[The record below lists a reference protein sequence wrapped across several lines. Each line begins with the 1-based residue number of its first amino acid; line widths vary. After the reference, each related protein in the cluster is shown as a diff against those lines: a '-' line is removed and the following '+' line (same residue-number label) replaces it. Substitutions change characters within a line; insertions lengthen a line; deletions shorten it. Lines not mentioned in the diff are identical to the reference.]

1 MSDYKES
8 DEIDQISKNDEENLT
23 EDIEVLELENWV
35 CKKIKTILKN
45 NSMKEI
51 RWIWVIKRESDEWYQ
66 ISKKMKK

>member
-66 ISKKMKK
+66 ISKNMKK